1 MRGLAV
7 EGLGRPM
14 RPLYRGV
21 GGCTYR
27 LRMTDQWWAGVR
39 QRVEAAGAGPGAGAV
54 FGASGH
60 EWVLEE
66 PLTPDGL
73 AELEAQAGVR
83 LPEEYRA
90 FLLHVGAGGAGPAYG
105 LFPVRR
111 VPGRW
116 RWEGDG
122 ADLADLSRLAEPF
135 PDHGPDPKLLD
146 DLLAQRPEEEDFDAV
161 EDFDEAIE
169 AWDERWGAVMFA
181 PERTAGAI
189 VISHLG
195 CAQREW
201 LILSGSHR
209 GTIWSDC
216 RVDDVD
222 LAPLLD
228 DDAAPVGFA
237 RWYTDWLERAERT
250 ALSAP

>member
-1 MRGLAV
+1 
-7 EGLGRPM
+7 
-14 RPLYRGV
+14 
-21 GGCTYR
+21 
-27 LRMTDQWWAGVR
+27 MTDQQWVGVR
-39 QRVEAAGAGPGAGAV
+39 QRVEAAAAGPAGSKV
-54 FGASGH
+54 FGALGH
-60 EWVLEE
+60 KWVVED
-66 PLTPDGL
+66 PLTQGEL
-73 AELEAQAGVR
+73 AELEAQTGVR

-111 VPGRW
+111 AQGRW

-122 ADLADLSRLAEPF
+122 AEMVDLARLAEPF
-135 PDHGPDPKLLD
+135 PDRGPDPALLEE
-146 DLLAQRPEEEDFDAV
+146 LLAQCPEEEDFDAV
-161 EDFDEAIE
+161 EDFDAAME
-169 AWDERWGAVMFA
+169 AWDERWGAVTFA
-181 PERTAGAI
+181 PERTVGAI

-201 LILSGSHR
+201 LIISGSHR

-228 DDAAPVGFA
+228 ENGTPVRFA
-237 RWYTDWLERAERT
+237 RWYTDWLEKAEHT

>member
-1 MRGLAV
+1 
-7 EGLGRPM
+7 
-14 RPLYRGV
+14 
-21 GGCTYR
+21 
-27 LRMTDQWWAGVR
+27 MTDQRWVGVR
-39 QRVEAAGAGPGAGAV
+39 QRVEAAGAGPGSSKV
-54 FGASGH
+54 FGAPGH
-60 EWVLEE
+60 KWVVEE
-66 PLTPDGL
+66 PLTRGEL
-73 AELEAQAGVR
+73 AELEAQTGVR
-83 LPEEYRA
+83 LPEDYRS

-111 VPGRW
+111 VQGRW

-135 PDHGPDPKLLD
+135 PDQGPDPQRLTE
-146 DLLAQRPEEEDFDAV
+146 LLAQRPQEEDFDAI
-161 EDFDEAIE
+161 EDFDDAIE
-169 AWDERWGAVMFA
+169 AWDERWEAVMFA

-189 VISHLG
+189 VICHLG

-201 LILSGSHR
+201 LIISGSHR

-222 LAPLLD
+222 LVPLLNED
-228 DDAAPVGFA
+228 GTPVRFD
-237 RWYTDWLERAERT
+237 RWYTDWLKTAECT

>member
-1 MRGLAV
+1 MS
-7 EGLGRPM
+7 
-14 RPLYRGV
+14 
-21 GGCTYR
+21 
-27 LRMTDQWWAGVR
+27 DQWWVGVR
-39 QRVEAAGAGPGAGAV
+39 QRVEAAGAGPSGSKV
-54 FGASGH
+54 FGALGH
-60 EWVLEE
+60 RWIVED
-66 PLTPDGL
+66 PLTQGEL

-83 LPEEYRA
+83 LPEEYRS

-111 VPGRW
+111 VQGRW

-135 PDHGPDPKLLD
+135 PDQGPDPKLLD
-146 DLLAQRPEEEDFDAV
+146 DLLAQRPVEEDFDDI
-161 EDFDEAIE
+161 EDFDDAVE
-169 AWDERWGAVMFA
+169 AWDERWEVVMFA

-201 LILSGSHR
+201 LLISGSHR

-228 DDAAPVGFA
+228 DDGTPVTFA
-237 RWYTDWLERAERT
+237 RWYTDWLEKAERT

>member
-1 MRGLAV
+1 
-7 EGLGRPM
+7 
-14 RPLYRGV
+14 
-21 GGCTYR
+21 
-27 LRMTDQWWAGVR
+27 MTDQWWVGVR
-39 QRVEAAGAGPGAGAV
+39 QRVEAAGAGPFGSKV
-54 FGASGH
+54 FGALGH
-60 EWVLEE
+60 QWIVED
-66 PLTPDGL
+66 PLTQSEL
-73 AELEAQAGVR
+73 AELEDQTGVR
-83 LPEEYRA
+83 LPEEYRT

-111 VPGRW
+111 VQGRW

-135 PDHGPDPKLLD
+135 PDQGPDPGLLD
-146 DLLAQRPEEEDFDAV
+146 ELRAQRPQEEDFDDI
-161 EDFDEAIE
+161 EDFDNAFE
-169 AWDERWGAVMFA
+169 AWDERWEDVMFA

-201 LILSGSHR
+201 LIISGSHR
-209 GTIWSDC
+209 GTIWSDF
-216 RVDDVD
+216 RVDNAD

-228 DDAAPVGFA
+228 DDGTPVTFA
-237 RWYTDWLERAERT
+237 RWYTDWLEKAERT